1 MNNHSIQLNTISH
14 AKPRL
19 QVMQQDDDR
28 EHLYLAG
35 QLMRHLQNLGLNKAI
50 GQITVGDLLKITKEL
65 HHARY

>member
-1 MNNHSIQLNTISH
+1 MNNHSIQLNNVLH
-14 AKPRL
+14 DKPHL
-19 QVMQQDDDR
+19 QVIQQEGDR

-35 QLMRHLQNLGLNKAI
+35 QLMKHLQDLGLNKAI

>member
-1 MNNHSIQLNTISH
+1 MNNYSIQFNNVLH
-14 AKPRL
+14 DKPHL
-19 QVMQQDDDR
+19 QVIQQDSDR

>member
-14 AKPRL
+14 AKPHL
-19 QVMQQDDDR
+19 QVQQDDDR
-28 EHLYLAG
+28 QNLYLAG

-65 HHARY
+65 NHARY

>member
-1 MNNHSIQLNTISH
+1 MNNHSIQFNSTSH
-14 AKPRL
+14 AKPHL
-19 QVMQQDDDR
+19 QVIQQNGDR

-35 QLMRHLQNLGLNKAI
+35 QLMRHLQNLGLDKAI

>member
-14 AKPRL
+14 AKPCL
-19 QVMQQDDDR
+19 QVIQQDDDR

>member
-1 MNNHSIQLNTISH
+1 MNNHSIQLNTLSH

-19 QVMQQDDDR
+19 QVIQQDGDR

-35 QLMRHLQNLGLNKAI
+35 QLMRHLQNLGLDKAI